1 MWLFLLALGF
11 AIQPKLKPVSMSFA
25 RHQLQEWYDETDDDE
40 FAVRYLTSL
49 NKYRVEETDTL
60 KAMSILKENQVC
72 GMLLIELV
80 SEKHVVIHNLE
91 AKDFNSGSELI
102 HALARNKNITFST
115 DLDSRWHIAL
125 QFFRS

>member
-1 MWLFLLALGF
+1 MWLFLLALAF
-11 AIQPKLKPVSMSFA
+11 ASQPKLKPVSMSFA
-25 RHQLQEWYDETDDDE
+25 RHQLQGWYDETGDDE
-40 FAVRYLTSL
+40 FAVRYLNSL

-72 GMLLIELV
+72 GMLLLELV
-80 SEKHVVIHNLE
+80 SDHVVIRNIE
-91 AKDFNSGSELI
+91 AKDFYSGSELI

-125 QFFRS
+125 RFFRS